1 MANTMTNRYLD
12 NNVQYASGQAVHKAV
27 YPGKQ
32 PIQPSKRVAVL
43 ACMDARLDVEDLL
56 GLQTGD
62 AHIIRNAGGV
72 VTDDAIRCLIISHH
86 LLNTDEIILIHHT
99 RCGMLAFT
107 DDLLK
112 AGLEGDS
119 AAEKLLGQATGRAF
133 TSCKKSAATPSA
145 FHAFR
150 GQIEPLDAPRDTKNI
165 ERLQWDVRR
174 GMSSILNHPWVPTSG
189 PDAVTVRGFIYDVDT
204 GKLEEVSYPGPMG
217 SIG

>member
-1 MANTMTNRYLD
+1 MANSMTDRYLE
-12 NNVQYASGQAVHKAV
+12 NNRHYASGEAMHKPL

-32 PIQPSKRVAVL
+32 AIQPSKRVAVL

-72 VTDDAIRCLIISHH
+72 VNDDAMRSLIISHH

-112 AGLEGDS
+112 AGLEGDP
-119 AAEKLLGQATGRAF
+119 AAEKLLGQATRRAF
-133 TSCKKSAATPSA
+133 TSCKKSSATPSA

-150 GQIEPLDAPRDTKNI
+150 GQIEPLDAPRNEKSM
-165 ERLQWDVRR
+165 ERLAWDVRR
-174 GMSSILNHPWVPTSG
+174 GMSSILSHPWIPTSG
-189 PDAVTVRGFIYDVDT
+189 SDAVTVRGFIYDVDT

>member
-1 MANTMTNRYLD
+1 MAQSMTDHYLQ
-12 NNVQYASGQAVHKAV
+12 NNQQYASGKVLHKAAH
-27 YPGKQ
+27 PGKQ
-32 PIQPSKRVAVL
+32 PIQPAKRVAVV

-72 VTDDAIRCLIISHH
+72 VSDDAIRCLIISHH
-86 LLNTDEIILIHHT
+86 LLNTNEFILIHHT

-112 AGLEGDS
+112 AGLEGDP
-119 AAEKLLGQATGRAF
+119 AAEKLLGQATRRAF
-133 TSCKKSAATPSA
+133 TSCKACAATPSA

-150 GQIEPLDAPRDTKNI
+150 GAIEPLDAPRDTKNI

-174 GMSSILNHPWVPTSG
+174 GMSAILNHPWLPTKG
-189 PDAVTVRGFIYDVDT
+189 EDAITVRGFIYDVDN
-204 GKLEEVSYPGPMG
+204 GKLEEVSYPGAMG

>member
-1 MANTMTNRYLD
+1 MGNSTTDQFLE
-12 NNVQYASGQAVHKAV
+12 NNGQYASGQAVHKPV
-27 YPGKQ
+27 HPGKQ

-56 GLQTGD
+56 GLQTGE

-72 VTDDAIRCLIISHH
+72 ASDDAIRCLLISHH
-86 LLNTDEIILIHHT
+86 LLNTNEIILIHHT

-107 DDLLK
+107 NDLLK
-112 AGLEGDS
+112 AGLEGDP
-119 AAEKLLGQATGRAF
+119 AAEKLLGQATGRKF
-133 TSCKKSAATPSA
+133 VSCKKSSATPSA

-150 GQIEPLDAPRDTKNI
+150 GAIEPLDSPRDAKNM
-165 ERLQWDVRR
+165 ERLAWDVRR
-174 GMSSILNHPWVPTSG
+174 AMSSILNHPWIPTSG

-204 GKLEEVSYPGPMG
+204 GKLEEVSYPGSVG

>member
-1 MANTMTNRYLD
+1 
-12 NNVQYASGQAVHKAV
+12 
-27 YPGKQ
+27 
-32 PIQPSKRVAVL
+32 
-43 ACMDARLDVEDLL
+43 MDARLDVEDLL

-86 LLNTDEIILIHHT
+86 LLNTNEIILIHHT

-112 AGLEGDS
+112 AGLEGDTGAS
-119 AAEKLLGQATGRAF
+119 QLLSKATGRTF
-133 TSCKKSAATPSA
+133 VSYQKHSATPSA

-165 ERLQWDVRR
+165 ERLTWDVRR
-174 GMSSILNHPWVPTSG
+174 SMSAVLNHPWIPTSG
-189 PDAVTVRGFIYDVDT
+189 PDAMTVRGFVYDVDT
-204 GKLEEVSYPGPMG
+204 GRLEEVSYPGPMG